1 MNIPIEFISG
11 HPSESWIVGD
21 KGEIVGFIT
30 IGHVVQAIIVLEING
45 QFVTSLLHQFK
56 RV

>member
-1 MNIPIEFISG
+1 MNIPIEFISSY
-11 HPSESWIVGD
+11 PSEAWIVGD

-30 IGHVVQAIIVLEING
+30 IGYPVQAIIVLERNG
-45 QFVTSLLHQFK
+45 QFVTSLLHHFK